1 MRQRHLLIL
10 LAVTALA
17 VVLAVVS
24 SVGGPSAQSD
34 PLVGRLVLPDL
45 GPQLQS
51 VDRVTMVH
59 GAQKVTLKRAADGWQ
74 VEEKGGW
81 AADAT
86 RVRHLLLGLAEL
98 RYVEPKTRESALY
111 ARLGVENAGK
121 RESKS
126 TLVTVADAKG
136 KLLADIIAGNSKYDE
151 LGGGDD
157 GLYVR
162 KPGDVQSWLARG
174 SLGLAGDNGIWLDK
188 ALFDVPAAGIKEAVF
203 VAADTQAVA
212 IVRAAASDKFRLASP
227 IPKGEKLKDGDP
239 LAEPAGALASLE
251 LADVQPVA
259 AFAWP
264 TAGIA
269 HARFTTFDGLTVTLD
284 IADRDKTNWVRIT
297 ATGSGAAAAKAQAI
311 NAKVHGWLFAFP
323 DYKTG
328 LFKTTLAGLIAPAKP
343 S

>member
-1 MRQRHLLIL
+1 MRPRHLLSL

-17 VVLAVVS
+17 VALAVVS

-34 PLVGRLVLPDL
+34 PLVGMLVLPDL

-74 VEEKGGW
+74 VEEKGDW
-81 AADAT
+81 PADAT
-86 RVRHLLLGLAEL
+86 RVRHLLLGLAGL
-98 RYVEPKTRESALY
+98 RYVEPKTREPALY

-121 RESKS
+121 PESKS

-174 SLGLAGDNGIWLDK
+174 SLGLGGDNGIWLDK
-188 ALFDVPAAGIKEAVF
+188 TLFDVPAAGIKEAVF
-203 VAADTQAVA
+203 IAADTQAVA

-227 IPKGEKLKDGDP
+227 IPKGKKLKDGDP

-251 LADVQPVA
+251 LADVQPAA

-264 TAGIA
+264 TAGVA

-284 IADRDKTNWVRIT
+284 IADRDKTSWVRIT

-323 DYKTG
+323 DYKIG
-328 LFKTTLAGLIAPAKP
+328 LFKTTLAALIAPAKP

>member
-17 VVLAVVS
+17 VGLAVVS

-34 PLVGRLVLPDL
+34 PLVGMLVVPDL
-45 GPQLQS
+45 GGQLSS
-51 VDRVTMVH
+51 VDRVTMVR
-59 GAQKVTLKRAADGWQ
+59 GAQKVTLKRAANGWQ
-74 VEEKGGW
+74 DEDKGGW
-81 AADAT
+81 PADAT

-98 RYVEPKTRESALY
+98 RYVEPKTREPKLY
-111 ARLGVENAGK
+111 PRLGVEDAGK
-121 RESKS
+121 PDSKS
-126 TLVTVADAKG
+126 TLVTVADANG

-157 GLYVR
+157 GLYLR

-174 SLGLAGDNGIWLDK
+174 SLGLTGDNGVWLDK
-188 ALFDVPAAGIKEAVF
+188 ALFDVPAAAIKEAVF
-203 VAADTQAVA
+203 IAANAQAVA
-212 IVRAAASDKFRLASP
+212 IVRAASGDKFRLASP
-227 IPKGEKLKDGDP
+227 MPKGKKLKDGDP

-251 LADVQPVA
+251 LADVQPAA

-264 TAGIA
+264 TNGVA

-284 IADRDKTNWVRIT
+284 IVDRDKTSWVRIV
-297 ATGSGAAAAKAQAI
+297 AAGSGAAAAKAQAI
-311 NAKVHGWLFAFP
+311 NAKVHGWLFVFP

-328 LFKTTLAGLIAPAKP
+328 LFKTTLAGLIEPAKP

>member
-10 LAVTALA
+10 LAVTVLA

-24 SVGGPSAQSD
+24 SVGGPAAQSN
-34 PLVGRLVLPDL
+34 PLVGALVLPDL
-45 GPQLQS
+45 GRQLGS
-51 VDRVTMVH
+51 VDRITMVH

-74 VEEKGGW
+74 DEDKGGW
-81 AADAT
+81 PADPT

-98 RYVEPKTRESALY
+98 RYVETKTREPALY
-111 ARLGVENAGK
+111 ARLGVEDAGK
-121 RESKS
+121 PESKS
-126 TLVTVADAKG
+126 TLLTVADAKG

-157 GLYVR
+157 GLYLR
-162 KPGDVQSWLARG
+162 KPGDVQSWLVRG
-174 SLGLAGDNGIWLDK
+174 SLGLIGDRGIWLEK
-188 ALFDVPAAGIKEAVF
+188 TLFDVPAAAIKEAVF
-203 VAADTQAVA
+203 IPADSQAVA
-212 IVRAAASDKFRLASP
+212 IVRVAAGDKFRLTSP
-227 IPKGEKLKDGDP
+227 IPKGKKLKDGDS

-251 LADVQPVA
+251 LADVQPAA

-264 TAGIA
+264 TTGVA

-284 IADRDKTNWVRIT
+284 IADRDKTSWVRIV
-297 ATGSGAAAAKAQAI
+297 AAGSGTAAAKAQVI

-323 DYKTG
+323 DYKAG
-328 LFKTTLAGLIAPAKP
+328 LFKTTLAGLIEPAKP